1 MEAGMIAG
9 AQGKA
14 GEDERPLLEVIDA
27 HVWFPVRTGAFGRIS
42 GYVKAVDGAS
52 LSLGYGEV
60 LGLVGGSG
68 CGKTTLSRAI
78 LGLEPLHSGR
88 ILVEGR
94 DVASFKSRAD
104 RMAKARAVGVVLQDP
119 FASLN
124 PRHTVLDILTE
135 GMVAHGLA
143 TTATRRAEAERL
155 LAAVGLDKSILD
167 RHPHAF
173 SGGQRQ
179 RMAIARAISL
189 RPKAVIC
196 DEAVSALDL
205 SVRAQ
210 IVNLLLDLRDEFG
223 LSYLFISH
231 DMDLVRHVA
240 DRIVTMKDGRT
251 VGATMPAKSN
261 IGTNGNIQT

>member
-1 MEAGMIAG
+1 MTAG
-9 AQGKA
+9 AQGEA
-14 GEDERPLLEVIDA
+14 AERKGPLLEVVDA
-27 HVWFPVRTGAFGRIS
+27 HVWFPVRKGAFGRVA

-52 LSLGYGEV
+52 LTLGYGEV

-88 ILVEGR
+88 ILIEGR
-94 DVASFKSRAD
+94 DVASFRSRRD
-104 RMAKARAVGVVLQDP
+104 RMAKARAVGVVFQDP

-143 TTATRRAEAERL
+143 TADTRRAEAERL
-155 LAAVGLDKSILD
+155 LDAVGLDKSILD
-167 RHPHAF
+167 RRPHAF

-189 RPKAVIC
+189 RPKVVIC

-240 DRIVTMKDGRT
+240 DRIVVMRDGRT
-251 VGATMPAKSN
+251 VNADAPSP
-261 IGTNGNIQT
+261 ISIETNGSIQT

>member
-1 MEAGMIAG
+1 MQRVPTDACDICARPVIEVDG
-9 AQGKA
+9 AC
-14 GEDERPLLEVIDA
+14 
-27 HVWFPVRTGAFGRIS
+27 VWFPVRRGILGRVA
-42 GYVKAVDGAS
+42 GYVKAVNGAS
-52 LSLGYGEV
+52 LSLRRGEI
-60 LGLVGGSG
+60 LGLVGSSG

-88 ILVEGR
+88 ILIEGR
-94 DVASFKSRAD
+94 DVSSFRSRAD
-104 RMAKARAVGVVLQDP
+104 RLAKARAVGVVFQDP

-124 PRHTVLDILTE
+124 PRLTVLDIITE
-135 GMVAHGLA
+135 AMVAHGMA
-143 TTATRRAEAERL
+143 TEATRREEAYRL
-155 LAAVGLDKSILD
+155 LDAVGLDRSVID

-179 RMAIARAISL
+179 RMAIARAIAL

-240 DRIVTMKDGRT
+240 DRVVLMKDGRIEDD
-251 VGATMPAKSN
+251 VPAP
-261 IGTNGNIQT
+261 QAPQH

>member
-1 MEAGMIAG
+1 MLDTEKELAPDGVRDNGAPPVIAVEEACA
-9 AQGKA
+9 
-14 GEDERPLLEVIDA
+14 
-27 HVWFPVRTGAFGRIS
+27 WFPIRKGLLGRVA

-52 LSLGYGEV
+52 LSLHRGEV
-60 LGLVGGSG
+60 LGLVGSSG

-88 ILVEGR
+88 ILIDGR
-94 DVASFKSRAD
+94 DVSSFRSRKD
-104 RMAKARAVGVVLQDP
+104 RMAKARAVGVVFQDP

-143 TTATRRAEAERL
+143 TAATRREEAERL
-155 LAAVGLDKSILD
+155 LDAVGLDKSVLD
-167 RHPHAF
+167 RYPHAF

-210 IVNLLLDLRDEFG
+210 IVNLLLDLRDQLG

-240 DRIVTMKDGRT
+240 DRVIVMKDGRIT
-251 VGATMPAKSN
+251 PSPTL
-261 IGTNGNIQT
+261 